1 MSKLGAHD
9 LVTMEM
15 KCPLSGNL
23 DPHGLDHIPQ
33 GMIIQLCLPTDTP
46 TISLTQAVSSPA
58 AIYIFLI
65 NLQIKVFLPED
76 KSAHAF

>member
-1 MSKLGAHD
+1 MLSECFTKENSLFIFNIHIFMSKPGAHD

-33 GMIIQLCLPTDTP
+33 G
-46 TISLTQAVSSPA
+46 
-58 AIYIFLI
+58 
-65 NLQIKVFLPED
+65 
-76 KSAHAF
+76 